1 MRRKLLGYLLLAP
14 AMVAILAVVIYPLLY
29 SVYVSLT
36 DLTIGMPMVS
46 FVGLYNYLDSLQ
58 DPIFQSSL
66 LTTIE
71 FTFIA
76 VTVEFLLGFGVALL
90 LYREFKGRNVIRT
103 ITLLPMMIT
112 PVVVGIIWLL
122 LYQPDFSLINYL
134 LSLLGVQGPLWLQ
147 SRPWALISI
156 IVADIWHWS
165 PFFVLLLS
173 SGLLSL
179 PQDPL
184 EAARVD
190 GASNVQIFWHI
201 MLPLLRPLIMVALLL
216 RIIESFKIFDKVYVM
231 TEGGPGTFTE
241 VLSFRIWKEAF
252 MFRHFG
258 YSASMSYYMIIIL
271 SILAMVLFRLLRRRE
286 L

>member
-1 MRRKLLGYLLLAP
+1 MRKKTLGYLLLAP
-14 AMVAILAVVIYPLLY
+14 AIIAILAIVIYPLIY
-29 SVYVSLT
+29 SVYLSLT
-36 DLTIGMPMVS
+36 DFTLGMPMVS
-46 FVGLYNYLDSLQ
+46 FVGFGNYLDLLK
-58 DPIFQSSL
+58 DPIFKSSL
-66 LTTIE
+66 LTTVE

-76 VTVEFLLGFGVALL
+76 VTAEFLLGFGVALL
-90 LYREFKGRNVIRT
+90 LYREFKGRDVVRT
-103 ITLLPMMIT
+103 FTLMPMMIT
-112 PVVVGIIWLL
+112 PVVVGVVWLL
-122 LYQPDFSLINYL
+122 LYQPDFSLLNYL
-134 LSLLGVQGPLWLQ
+134 LSLVGIKGPLWLQ
-147 SRPWALISI
+147 SIPWALISI
-156 IVADIWHWS
+156 IVADVWQWS

-179 PQDPL
+179 PHDPL

-190 GASNVQIFWHI
+190 GASNVQLFWHI

-216 RIIESFKIFDKVYVM
+216 RIIEAFKVFDIIYVM

-271 SILAMVLFRLLRRRE
+271 SILAMVLFRLLRREE

>member
-1 MRRKLLGYLLLAP
+1 MRRKSLGYLLLAP
-14 AMVAILAVVIYPLLY
+14 ALIAILAIVIYPLFY
-29 SVYVSLT
+29 SIYLSLT
-36 DLTIGMPMVS
+36 DFTLGMPVVS
-46 FVGLYNYLDSLQ
+46 FVGLGNYLDLLEDS
-58 DPIFQSSL
+58 IFKSSL
-66 LTTIE
+66 FTTIK

-76 VTVEFLLGFGVALL
+76 VTAEFLLGFGVALL
-90 LYREFKGRNVIRT
+90 LYREFKGRDLVRT
-103 ITLLPMMIT
+103 FTLMPMMIT
-112 PVVVGIIWLL
+112 PVVVGVVWLL

-134 LSLLGVQGPLWLQ
+134 LSLVGIQGPLWLQ
-147 SRPWALISI
+147 SIPWALIAI
-156 IVADIWHWS
+156 IVADVWQWS

-179 PQDPL
+179 PQEPL

-190 GASNVQIFWHI
+190 GASNFQTFWHI

-216 RIIESFKIFDKVYVM
+216 RIIEAFKVFDVIYVM

-258 YSASMSYYMIIIL
+258 YSASMSYYMILIL
-271 SILAMVLFRLLRRRE
+271 SVLAMVLFRLLRRAE
-286 L
+286 W

>member
-1 MRRKLLGYLLLAP
+1 MKRNLLGYLLLAP

-36 DLTIGMPMVS
+36 DLTIGMPMIS
-46 FVGLYNYLDSLQ
+46 FVGLSNYLDSLK
-58 DPIFQSSL
+58 DPIFKSSL

-76 VTVEFLLGFGVALL
+76 VTTEFLLGFGVALL
-90 LYREFKGRNVIRT
+90 LYREFRGRDVIRT

-134 LSLLGVQGPLWLQ
+134 LSLIGIEGPLWLQ

-190 GASNVQIFWHI
+190 GASNVQVFWHI

-216 RIIESFKIFDKVYVM
+216 RIIEAFKVFDKVYVM
-231 TEGGPGTFTE
+231 TEGGPGIFTE

-271 SILAMVLFRLLRRRE
+271 SILAMVLFRLLRRE
-286 L
+286 EM

>member
-1 MRRKLLGYLLLAP
+1 
-14 AMVAILAVVIYPLLY
+14 MVAILAVVIYPLLY

-36 DLTIGMPMVS
+36 DLTIGMPMIS
-46 FVGLYNYLDSLQ
+46 FVGLSNYLDSLK
-58 DPIFQSSL
+58 DPIFKSSL

-76 VTVEFLLGFGVALL
+76 VTTEFLLGFGVALL
-90 LYREFKGRNVIRT
+90 LYREFRGRDVIRT

-134 LSLLGVQGPLWLQ
+134 LSLIGIEGPLWLQ

-190 GASNVQIFWHI
+190 GASNVQVFWHI

-216 RIIESFKIFDKVYVM
+216 RIIEAFKVFDKVYVM
-231 TEGGPGTFTE
+231 TEGGPGIFTE

-271 SILAMVLFRLLRRRE
+271 SILAMVLFRLLRRE
-286 L
+286 EM